1 MTLDLSKVPPGLVS
15 LSKKASVSLAKNG
28 LADQRAAVYLVL
40 DKSGSMDPFYRNGS
54 VQKLAEQ
61 SLGLS
66 ANLDDDGTV
75 PVIYFHSTA
84 LPPVDVELSA
94 YQGVIARTSAA
105 AGWGGTN
112 YSNAIN
118 SVVRHYQESGAADPA
133 LVIFQS
139 DGDPQ
144 DRAAAEKAIKEASS
158 LPIFWAFVGF
168 GAKEFLGFLRKL
180 DDLKVGGF
188 GGRKVD
194 NASFYH
200 AENPFA
206 TSDEDL
212 YDGITH
218 EFAGWLTAARSKGI
232 IR

>member
-1 MTLDLSKVPPGLVS
+1 MTLDLSKVPPGLVD

-28 LADQRAAVYLVL
+28 LSGQRAAVYLVL
-40 DKSGSMDPFYRNGS
+40 DKSGSMDPFYRDGS

-66 ANLDDDGTV
+66 ANLDDDGSV
-75 PVIYFHSTA
+75 PLVYFHSTA
-84 LPPVDVELSA
+84 LPPITVPLSA
-94 YQGVIARTSAA
+94 YQGVVARTSAA
-105 AGWGGTN
+105 VGWGGTN
-112 YSNAIN
+112 YSNAI
-118 SVVRHYQESGAADPA
+118 SAVVLDYEASGAHDPA

-144 DRAAAEKAIKEASS
+144 DRSDAEKAIKEASS

-168 GAKEFLGFLRKL
+168 GRKENLGFLRKL

-200 AENPFA
+200 AENPLA

-218 EFAGWLTAARSKGI
+218 EFAGWLNAARTKGI
-232 IR
+232 LR